1 VEVGDILHGE
11 REPPSCEFT
20 VLAIYF
26 LGLTGGAESR
36 QTSMT
41 VFTKISGEMQMK
53 SIHLKTINLAWF
65 MLIVSFILYILDY
78 LVFGRAGDVV
88 SNFMGNLAFLPVYV
102 LFVTLMVERVLKERD
117 KVAMRQKLNMVI
129 GVFYSEVGTVLLR
142 DFTDFLVSHDEL
154 AAQLR
159 VGPEWTGRDFIKAN
173 RFLANHEIEVDC
185 RLGDLKQLKN
195 FLMNKRDFMLGLLE
209 NPNLLEHE
217 DFTDLLWAV
226 FHLTEEL
233 AARQRLDGLPPT
245 DLDHLGGDIRRVYH
259 TLTRQWVSYMQHL
272 KEDYPY
278 LFSLAVR
285 TNPMNPDAQVEV
297 V

>member
-1 VEVGDILHGE
+1 M
-11 REPPSCEFT
+11 
-20 VLAIYF
+20 LAIYF
-26 LGLTGGAESR
+26 LGFGHMFTNG
-36 QTSMT
+36 
-41 VFTKISGEMQMK
+41 FTKISGEMQMK
-53 SIHLKTINLAWF
+53 STHLKTINLAWF
-65 MLIVSFILYILDY
+65 MLIVSFILYVLDY

-142 DFTDFLVSHDEL
+142 DFTDFLVTHDEL

-159 VGPEWTGRDFIKAN
+159 VGPEWTARNFKKAN
-173 RFLANHEIEVDC
+173 SFLANHEIEVDC
-185 RLGDLKQLKN
+185 RLGNLMRLKD
-195 FLMNKRDFMLGLLE
+195 FMMDKREFMLGLLE

-233 AARQRLDGLPPT
+233 AARQCLDGLPTT
-245 DLDHLGGDIRRVYH
+245 DLEHLAGDIRRVYH
-259 TLTRQWVSYMQHL
+259 NLTRQWVMYMQHL
-272 KEDYPY
+272 KDDYPY

-285 TNPMNPDAQVEV
+285 TNPMNPDAKVEV
-297 V
+297 TY